1 MMESYRSNRK
11 VGLERRV
18 KMDNQVQLTLIGRQR
33 DTSGYETVTELSANA
48 EFYERNGSL
57 YIFYE
62 EKSEDGSLTKNVI
75 KHKNNLLELT
85 KKGAIN
91 TCMVFEPGREY
102 ITDYLTP
109 FGLLRLG
116 ILTDSVKLQRQRD
129 HLEIT
134 AEYALTEQ
142 ERVISYSNIFIK
154 IQNLV

>member
-1 MMESYRSNRK
+1 MNH
-11 VGLERRV
+11 L
-18 KMDNQVQLTLIGRQR
+18 VQLTLVGRQR
-33 DTSGYETVTELSANA
+33 DPSGNETVTELSANA

-57 YIFYE
+57 YILYE

-85 KKGAIN
+85 KKGAVN

-116 ILTDSVKLQRQRD
+116 ILTNSLKSQRQKD
-129 HLEIT
+129 YLEIT
-134 AEYALTEQ
+134 ADYTLTEQ
-142 ERVISYSNIFIK
+142 ERIISYCNIYIK
-154 IQNLV
+154 IQNLG